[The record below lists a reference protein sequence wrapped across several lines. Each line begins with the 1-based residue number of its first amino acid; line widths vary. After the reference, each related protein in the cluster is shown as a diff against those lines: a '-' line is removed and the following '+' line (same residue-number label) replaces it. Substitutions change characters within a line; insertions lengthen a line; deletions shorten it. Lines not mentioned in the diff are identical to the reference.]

1 MIHDPDTRLYGR
13 TPGLPDEA
21 YDSDG
26 LVTRHPLRA
35 AALAALRP
43 LPGEVLWDLGAG
55 AGSVAI
61 EWCRSDPAN
70 RAIGVERDPV
80 RAARARENAA
90 RLSLPG
96 QVEIREGSLPEAIA
110 GLPAPDAVFIGGGAS
125 EEVVTAALAA
135 LRGSSAPRLVVHGV
149 TLETEALVVALHAC
163 HGGSLHRLALE
174 TAQPLGRLRGWTPAR
189 TVIQWL
195 VIPSAS

>member
-1 MIHDPDTRLYGR
+1 MIHDPDAQLYGR

-43 LPGEVLWDLGAG
+43 RPGELLWDLGTG
-55 AGSVAI
+55 AGSIAI
-61 EWCRSDPAN
+61 EWCRCDPAN

-80 RAARARENAA
+80 RAARARANAA
-90 RLSLPG
+90 RLSLPE
-96 QVEIREGSLPEAIA
+96 QVEVREGSLPQAVA
-110 GLPAPDAVFIGGGAS
+110 HLPAPDAVFIGGGAS
-125 EEVVTAALAA
+125 EEVVAAALAA
-135 LRGSSAPRLVVHGV
+135 LSGSTSPRLVVHGV
-149 TLETEALVVALHAC
+149 TLETEALVVALQAR
-163 HGGSLHRLALE
+163 HGGTLHRLALE
-174 TAQPLGRLRGWTPAR
+174 TAQPLGTLRGWTPAR

-195 VIPSAS
+195 VIPPMS